1 MVNGRVKVGVTAD
14 ELKVLARVDKE
25 STLKTSRRD
34 LAYVVSRKLN
44 GGTTVAG
51 TLVIANMVGI
61 RIFATG
67 GVGGVHRG
75 GEQSLDISPDLIEL
89 GRSPVAVVS
98 SGVKS
103 ILDIPKTL
111 EYLVRLLKL
120 TDNFFRDFISILI
133 GRKPKASA
141 LLPTNVRTRSSRPS
155 TSPPVAARPAST

>member
-51 TLVIANMVGI
+51 TLVVASMVGI

-75 GEQSLDISPDLIEL
+75 GEHSLDISADLIEL

-103 ILDIPKTL
+103 ILDIPRTL
-111 EYLVRLLKL
+111 EYLVRLLK
-120 TDNFFRDFISILI
+120 
-133 GRKPKASA
+133 
-141 LLPTNVRTRSSRPS
+141 
-155 TSPPVAARPAST
+155 